1 MAPKALQLPIM
12 AADIIR
18 ILPHG
23 IPDVYVDRIL
33 ELKLGESVVGLKN
46 VTINESWADTH
57 FRGDPTMP
65 GHLMLEAIS
74 QVGAILLLVDPKN
87 KGKTPRIG
95 SLAKV
100 KFRRKVVPGDQL
112 RIDVSLDKTKGDIG
126 RGTAKATVDGELACE
141 GEFTYILT

>member
-12 AADIIR
+12 AADIVKV
-18 ILPHG
+18 LPQG
-23 IPDVYVDRIL
+23 IPDIYVDRIL
-33 ELKLGESVVGLKN
+33 ELELGERVVGLKN

-65 GHLMLEAIS
+65 GHLMVEAIS

-95 SLAKV
+95 SMKV

-126 RGTAKATVDGELACE
+126 RGTARATVNDELACE